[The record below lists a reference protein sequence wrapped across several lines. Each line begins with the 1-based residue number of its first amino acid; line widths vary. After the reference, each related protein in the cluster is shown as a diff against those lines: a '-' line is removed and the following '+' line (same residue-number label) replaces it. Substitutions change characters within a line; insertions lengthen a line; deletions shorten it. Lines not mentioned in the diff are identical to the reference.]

1 MNSSNSV
8 KYTIKVVVLC
18 LLMLVILT
26 AMVTRMAYLQLVV
39 GDEVSENIQ
48 TTKTRRYDE
57 VTSRGE
63 IMDRNGVTLVADVA
77 CYTVIFDYYEWQK
90 QGQNDV
96 ILRLCEMLNAS
107 QLEWKDELPVSN
119 EVPYTYTYASKE
131 SGTGLRLM
139 RFLKAREWDTDMPA
153 SRLFALLCDRYGV
166 DKELT
171 SQQKRMII
179 GVRYYLEIYEF
190 SAYNSPLTFASE
202 VDIDTVATI
211 SALSGELPGVKI
223 DVGARREY
231 FTDYAAHILG
241 RVAAISQS
249 EYAEKKDEGYALTD
263 SIGKDGIEQAFE
275 SRLRGIDG
283 IKEIV
288 IDKLTGQIVNQYYS
302 KEPAPGDNV
311 TLTIDIGL
319 QQVAE
324 ESLASTIE
332 NIKNGKNNGK
342 GLDIEGGAV
351 VVLSAK
357 TGEILAMASYPT
369 YSLATFS
376 ADFSE
381 NNSNTLKPFLNRAIA
396 GIYPPGSTFKMVTA
410 LAALEEK
417 VVTPGYKMLT
427 KGVYE
432 FYAPSYTPACWYW
445 NDYHLTHGEI
455 NVSQALAYSCN
466 YYFYEVSRIMGI
478 ERLNYYATILGLGK
492 KTGVEI
498 SGEKAG
504 NLAGPESRAQS
515 GKVWYPAETIQ
526 AAIGQ
531 SEQQFTPLQIA
542 SYVATIVNGGTK
554 YTPHLLKQ
562 ITDYTNTELV
572 QGEQITSEHFEFSAS
587 SIKAIKEGMRGV
599 VTEDGTASSVFR
611 NFPISVG
618 GKTGS
623 AQTTKGRSAHGV
635 FVSFAP
641 YDDPEIVVCVVGEYA
656 SSGGSVAPV
665 CVDIYDYYFDLNL
678 KQPQTPEKP
687 EQIPAE

>member
-1 MNSSNSV
+1 MNSSNSG
-8 KYTIKVVVLC
+8 KYTRKVVVLC
-18 LLMLVILT
+18 LLMLAILT
-26 AMVTRMAYLQLVV
+26 IMVTRMAYLQLVV
-39 GDEVSENIQ
+39 GEEVSENIQ
-48 TTKTRRYDE
+48 TTSTRKYDE

-63 IMDRNGVTLVADVA
+63 IKDRNGVTLVADVA

-96 ILRLCEMLNAS
+96 ILRLCEMLKAS
-107 QLEWKDELPVSN
+107 NLEWTNELPITD
-119 EVPYTYTYASKE
+119 EVPYSYTYASKE
-131 SGTGLRLM
+131 SGSGLRLM
-139 RFLKAREWDTDMPA
+139 RFLKSREWEEDIPA
-153 SRLFALLCDRYGV
+153 SRLFALLCERYGV
-166 DKELT
+166 DEELT
-171 SQQKRMII
+171 SEQKRMVI

-190 SAYNSPLTFASE
+190 SAYNSPLIFAPE

-223 DVGARREY
+223 DIGATREY
-231 FTDYAAHILG
+231 FTDYASHVLG

-249 EYAEKKDEGYALTD
+249 EYADKKDEGYALTD

-275 SRLRGIDG
+275 SNLRGVDG
-283 IKEIV
+283 VKEIV
-288 IDKLTGQIVNQYYS
+288 IDKLTGKIVDEYYS
-302 KEPAPGDNV
+302 KQPDPGDNV

-324 ESLASTIE
+324 ESLAKTIE
-332 NIKNGKNNGK
+332 NIKNGGNKGK
-342 GLDIEGGAV
+342 GLDIEGGSV

-357 TGEILAMASYPT
+357 TGEILAMANYPT
-369 YSLATFS
+369 YSLITFS
-376 ADFSE
+376 ADFKE

-396 GIYPPGSTFKMVTA
+396 GLYAPGSTFKMVTA
-410 LAALEEK
+410 LAALEESI
-417 VVTPGYKMLT
+417 VTPTYKMHT
-427 KGVYE
+427 KGIYE
-432 FYAPSYTPACWYW
+432 FYAPSYTPACWYY
-445 NDYHLTHGEI
+445 NDYGLNHGDI

-466 YYFYEVSRIMGI
+466 YFFYEVSRLMGI
-478 ERLNYYATILGLGK
+478 DKLNYYASILGLGQ
-492 KTGVEI
+492 KTGIEI

-515 GKVWYPAETIQ
+515 GKTWYAAETIQ

-542 SYVATIVNGGTK
+542 SYVATVVNGGTK

-562 ITDYTNTELV
+562 ITDYTNSQVV
-572 QGEQITSEHFEFSAS
+572 QEEKITAQQYEFSAS

-599 VTEDGTASSVFR
+599 VTEDGTASSVFK
-611 NFPISVG
+611 NFPIEVG

-656 SSGGSVAPV
+656 GSGGSVAPI
-665 CVDIYDYYFDLNL
+665 CVDIYDHYFNLNL
-678 KQPQTPEKP
+678 NGGEEVPS
-687 EQIPAE
+687 EQ

>member
-1 MNSSNSV
+1 MNSSNSG
-8 KYTIKVVVLC
+8 KYTRKVVVLC
-18 LLMLVILT
+18 LLMLAILT
-26 AMVTRMAYLQLVV
+26 IMVTRMAYLQLVV
-39 GDEVSENIQ
+39 GEEVSENIQ
-48 TTKTRRYDE
+48 TTSTRKYDE

-63 IMDRNGVTLVADVA
+63 IKDRNGVTLVADVA

-96 ILRLCEMLNAS
+96 ILRLCEMLKSSN
-107 QLEWKDELPVSN
+107 LEWNNELPITD
-119 EVPYTYTYASKE
+119 EVPYSYTYASKE
-131 SGTGLRLM
+131 SGSGLRLM
-139 RFLKAREWDTDMPA
+139 RFLKAREWEEDIPA
-153 SRLFALLCDRYGV
+153 SRLFALLCERYGV
-166 DKELT
+166 DGELT
-171 SQQKRMII
+171 SEQKRMII

-190 SAYNSPLTFASE
+190 SAYNSPLTFAPE

-223 DVGARREY
+223 DIGASREY

-249 EYAEKKDEGYALTD
+249 EYADKKDEGYALTD

-275 SRLRGIDG
+275 SNLRGVDG
-283 IKEIV
+283 VKEIV
-288 IDKLTGQIVNQYYS
+288 IDKLTGKIVDEYYS
-302 KEPAPGDNV
+302 KEPDPGDNV

-324 ESLASTIE
+324 ESLAKTIE
-332 NIKNGKNNGK
+332 NIKNGGNKGK
-342 GLDIEGGAV
+342 GLDIEGGSV

-357 TGEILAMASYPT
+357 TGEILAMANYPT
-369 YSLATFS
+369 YSLITFS
-376 ADFSE
+376 ADFKE

-396 GIYPPGSTFKMVTA
+396 GLYAPGSTFKMVTA

-417 VVTPGYKMLT
+417 IVTPTYKMHT

-445 NDYHLTHGEI
+445 NDYGLNHGDI

-466 YYFYEVSRIMGI
+466 YFFYEVSRLMGI
-478 ERLNYYATILGLGK
+478 DRLNYYASMLGLGQ
-492 KTGVEI
+492 KTGIEI

-504 NLAGPESRAQS
+504 NLAGPESRAKS
-515 GKVWYPAETIQ
+515 GKTWYAAETIQ

-542 SYVATIVNGGTK
+542 SYVATVVNGGTK

-562 ITDYTNTELV
+562 ITDYTNSRVV
-572 QGEQITSEHFEFSAS
+572 QEEQITSQQYEFSAS

-599 VTEDGTASSVFR
+599 VTEDGTASSVFK
-611 NFPISVG
+611 NFPIEVG

-623 AQTTKGRSAHGV
+623 AQTTTGRSAHGV

-641 YDDPEIVVCVVGEYA
+641 YNDPEIVVCVVGEYA
-656 SSGGSVAPV
+656 GSGGSVAPV
-665 CVDIYDYYFDLNL
+665 CVDIYDYYFGLNL
-678 KQPQTPEKP
+678 GGDE
-687 EQIPAE
+687 EVPAEQ

>member
-1 MNSSNSV
+1 MNSSNSG
-8 KYTIKVVVLC
+8 KYTRKVVVLC
-18 LLMLVILT
+18 LLMLAILT
-26 AMVTRMAYLQLVV
+26 VMVTRMAYLQLVV
-39 GDEVSENIQ
+39 GEEVSENIQ
-48 TTKTRRYDE
+48 TTSTRKYDE

-63 IMDRNGVTLVADVA
+63 IKDRNGVTLVADVA

-96 ILRLCEMLNAS
+96 ILRLCEMLKAS
-107 QLEWKDELPVSN
+107 NLEWTNELPITD
-119 EVPYTYTYASKE
+119 EVPYSYTYASKE
-131 SGTGLRLM
+131 SGSGLRLM
-139 RFLKAREWDTDMPA
+139 RFLKSREWEEDIPA
-153 SRLFALLCDRYGV
+153 SRLFALLCERYGV
-166 DKELT
+166 DEELT
-171 SQQKRMII
+171 SEQKRMVI

-190 SAYNSPLTFASE
+190 SAYNSPLIFAPE

-223 DVGARREY
+223 DIGATREY
-231 FTDYAAHILG
+231 FTDYASHVLG

-249 EYAEKKDEGYALTD
+249 EYADKKDEGYALTD

-275 SRLRGIDG
+275 SNLRGVDG
-283 IKEIV
+283 VKEIV
-288 IDKLTGQIVNQYYS
+288 IDKLTGKIVDEYYS
-302 KEPAPGDNV
+302 KQPDPGDNV

-324 ESLASTIE
+324 ESLAKTIE
-332 NIKNGKNNGK
+332 NIKNGGNKGK
-342 GLDIEGGAV
+342 GLDIEGGSV

-357 TGEILAMASYPT
+357 TGEILAMANYPT
-369 YSLATFS
+369 YSLITFS
-376 ADFSE
+376 ADFKE

-396 GIYPPGSTFKMVTA
+396 GLYAPGSTFKMVTA
-410 LAALEEK
+410 LAALEESI
-417 VVTPGYKMLT
+417 VTPTYKMHT
-427 KGVYE
+427 KGIYE
-432 FYAPSYTPACWYW
+432 FYAPSYTPACWYY
-445 NDYHLTHGEI
+445 NDYGLNHGDI

-466 YYFYEVSRIMGI
+466 YFFYEVSRLMGI
-478 ERLNYYATILGLGK
+478 DKLNYYASILGLGQ
-492 KTGVEI
+492 KTGIEI

-515 GKVWYPAETIQ
+515 GKTWYAAETIQ

-542 SYVATIVNGGTK
+542 SYVATVVNGGTK

-562 ITDYTNTELV
+562 ITDYTNSQVV
-572 QGEQITSEHFEFSAS
+572 QEEKITSQQYEFSAS

-599 VTEDGTASSVFR
+599 VTEDGTASSVFK
-611 NFPISVG
+611 NFPIEVG

-656 SSGGSVAPV
+656 GSGGSVAPI
-665 CVDIYDYYFDLNL
+665 CVDIYDHYFNLGLN
-678 KQPQTPEKP
+678 TPEEP
-687 EQIPAE
+687 DAEQ